1 MLLIHKKNVANYALL
16 WCKPFSLKIWLCN
29 VLDKYH
35 VWAVSPQFEFVCTH
49 EVPRT
54 VGSVT
59 ANTAASTLGEPTQT
73 HHNINVIIIGFIEK
87 VYERKSILSE
97 QQRHVKNI
105 VQCSKIFESRP
116 LHIQPCIPLPSLFY
130 GYEEKTWLSQ
140 QI

>member
-1 MLLIHKKNVANYALL
+1 M
-16 WCKPFSLKIWLCN
+16 
-29 VLDKYH
+29 
-35 VWAVSPQFEFVCTH
+35 CTH
-49 EVPRT
+49 GVPGA

-97 QQRHVKNI
+97 QQRHMKNI

-116 LHIQPCIPLPSLFY
+116 LHIQPCIPLPSLLY
-130 GYEEKTWLSQ
+130 CYEENAWLSQ